1 MENELQSISG
11 TVDAV
16 IYQNEDN
23 GYAVIRLVEEDGEE
37 VTAVGTM
44 PQICLGEEL
53 MLTGHWTTHASYGE
67 QFLTEYFERRMPA
80 TVKGIADY
88 LSSGIIKGIGP
99 KIGKK
104 NRRPLWRRNLC
115 RHGERAGTSVQYFRH
130 HSAQGGANRRTIS
143 SADVHAPPDGIFDG
157 KSAAAA
163 ACRTIV

>member
-99 KIGKK
+99 KLAKK
-104 NRRPLWRRNLC
+104 IADRF
-115 RHGERAGTSVQYFRH
+115 GEETFAVM
-130 HSAQGGANRRTIS
+130 ANEPPACNCGMALTIS
-143 SADVHAPPDGIFDG
+143 KPCASATSRSTT
-157 KSAAAA
+157 SARLR
-163 ACRTIV
+163 CSQNF

>member
-1 MENELQSISG
+1 MENELQSING

-99 KIGKK
+99 KLAKKIAQSCEIYFFNSSGIGFPSSF
-104 NRRPLWRRNLC
+104 NCLMS
-115 RHGERAGTSVQYFRH
+115 AFRCF
-130 HSAQGGANRRTIS
+130 S
-143 SADVHAPPDGIFDG
+143 S
-157 KSAAAA
+157 
-163 ACRTIV
+163 

>member
-99 KIGKK
+99 KLAKK
-104 NRRPLWRRNLC
+104 SQTALEKKPLPSWRTSRNVCPIFQASQRARRSKSANNFVSRRPC
-115 RHGERAGTSVQYFRH
+115 
-130 HSAQGGANRRTIS
+130 
-143 SADVHAPPDGIFDG
+143 
-157 KSAAAA
+157 AA
-163 ACRTIV
+163 

>member
-53 MLTGHWTTHASYGE
+53 MLTALLDFARRQNGADVIYYLIPCTVDYAGFVWRHRDALEPYYVVADWEEMQRVWYGE
-67 QFLTEYFERRMPA
+67 EEP
-80 TVKGIADY
+80 
-88 LSSGIIKGIGP
+88 
-99 KIGKK
+99 
-104 NRRPLWRRNLC
+104 
-115 RHGERAGTSVQYFRH
+115 
-130 HSAQGGANRRTIS
+130 
-143 SADVHAPPDGIFDG
+143 
-157 KSAAAA
+157 
-163 ACRTIV
+163 